1 MLFPALALQ
10 YKNDMDMAS
19 QQRATKMGQRLDVEK
34 IRDDSAAVLLVPV
47 ESSVDRW
54 FLVPQMF
61 I

>member
-34 IRDDSAAVLLVPV
+34 IRGDSAAVLLVPV
-47 ESSVDRW
+47 ESSVDGW
-54 FLVPQMF
+54 FWVPQRRF
-61 I
+61 